1 MEHIEKIL
9 DALKH
14 LARKVIEALF
24 GPESEPEL
32 EMEPIPVPVRDRN
45 FR

>member
-1 MEHIEKIL
+1 MEYIEKIL

-14 LARKVIEALF
+14 LARKVIEAVF

-32 EMEPIPVPVRDRN
+32 VPVRVPVNDRH

>member
-1 MEHIEKIL
+1 MEYIEKIL

-14 LARKVIEALF
+14 LARKVIEAVF
-24 GPESEPEL
+24 DPESEPEL
-32 EMEPIPVPVRDRN
+32 ELEPIRVPVRDRH

>member
-1 MEHIEKIL
+1 MEYLEKIL

-14 LARKVIEALF
+14 LARKVIEAVF
-24 GPESEPEL
+24 GPEAEPEL
-32 EMEPIPVPVRDRN
+32 ELEPIPLPVRDRH